1 MIPDFVDC
9 MPPIVSRRQRVA
21 DRIPLSHDSCRRQPG
36 LATNSAAVSFQQ
48 AFSLIELI
56 VAVAVIGIIAAV
68 AVPAYDRYRERA
80 KVAQAVIDIT
90 GMSNAVVMY
99 MNDNRE
105 PPETLAAVRLQDK
118 LDPWNR
124 PYAYTN
130 LSGAKGKGS
139 ARKDKKLNPL
149 NSDFDLYSLGKDG
162 ESKLP
167 LSPKVSEDDVIRAR
181 DGRFV
186 GLAKDFDP

>member
-1 MIPDFVDC
+1 MISEFVDC
-9 MPPIVSRRQRVA
+9 IPSNALRRQRVA
-21 DRIPLSHDSCRRQPG
+21 DRTHKSYASCRPPARFG
-36 LATNSAAVSFQQ
+36 TRGTGAAFQQ

-90 GMSNAVVMY
+90 GMSNAIVMY

-186 GLAKDFDP
+186 GLARDFDP

>member
-1 MIPDFVDC
+1 MILDF
-9 MPPIVSRRQRVA
+9 IRRA
-21 DRIPLSHDSCRRQPG
+21 PRIASCRWPTTHRIVAAHRVCSGQPAHA
-36 LATNSAAVSFQQ
+36 ATGISARSQR

-90 GMSNAVVMY
+90 GMSNAIVMY
-99 MNDNRE
+99 MNDNRQ
-105 PPETLAAVRLQDK
+105 PPDSLAAVRLQDK

-130 LSGAKGKGS
+130 LAGAAGKGS

-149 NSDFDLYSLGKDG
+149 NSDFDLYSFGKDG

-186 GLAKDFDP
+186 GLARDFDP